1 MLEQDT
7 SLFDNLQPMT
17 CNFNRRTQVEQ
28 IAFQH
33 GKEPRLS
40 TEVIH
45 TGPSLGEILLMDEVS
60 ELTRIPL
67 STLRFY
73 RHSNQGPRSFKLG
86 GRIAYKRADVLEW
99 IETRYNNDTARRVA
113 G

>member
-1 MLEQDT
+1 
-7 SLFDNLQPMT
+7 MT
-17 CNFNRRTQVEQ
+17 TVVPEVEH
-28 IAFQH
+28 ITFQH
-33 GKEPRLS
+33 GEEPRLS
-40 TEVIH
+40 TEAIH
-45 TGPSLGEILLMDEVS
+45 TGPSLGEILLMEEVS

-86 GRIAYKRADVLEW
+86 GRIAYKRSDVLDW
-99 IETRYNNDTARRVA
+99 IESRYNDDTGQRA

>member
-1 MLEQDT
+1 VFQD
-7 SLFDNLQPMT
+7 
-17 CNFNRRTQVEQ
+17 
-28 IAFQH
+28 

-40 TEVIH
+40 TEAIH
-45 TGPSLGEILLMDEVS
+45 TSPPAEILLMEEVS

-86 GRIAYKRADVLEW
+86 GRIAYKRGDVLDW
-99 IETRYNNDTARRVA
+99 IETRYAESAR
-113 G
+113 